1 MSGRLFRVMATAC
14 LAVCL
19 QCTASG
25 GASAATGASSGAN
38 RSPSAASGPPPLT
51 GHWTFDEGSG
61 STAANSVPGGEPLAL
76 QNGAGWAAGTVGP
89 YALSLDGASQQ
100 YAQTTDPVID
110 TAHSF
115 SVSAWVYLDNT
126 NGYQTFVSQDGVMPA
141 DRTGSDISGFFLQ
154 LRADTHQFAFTLP
167 NYESTAA
174 GAVIATDAKVIPQ
187 PDEWYLLTGVYN
199 AQASTA
205 SLYVNGSL
213 AQTVR
218 RVPRWAASG
227 PLAVGRSL
235 YHADTDFVSGRI
247 DDVRTYA
254 GALTGAQIA
263 ALAGPGRL
271 AVDASQTGPQ
281 TNPTQFGEFLEDIN
295 YSTDGGLY
303 AELIRNRD
311 LKASASQPTGY
322 SVVGSS
328 GATIALTQSDPL
340 TSANPVS
347 LQLTVPAGAT
357 KGRVG
362 VANSGWWGIP
372 VRPSTSYRVSLYVR
386 GSGPARSAPLTVEI
400 ESDSGR
406 VWASATLPAPSGAWR
421 KETATLTT
429 AAGIPSTLTN
439 RFVVSA
445 RARAAAG
452 GTDWFTF
459 MSLFPPTYDNQ
470 ANGFRIDLMQKLAAL
485 HPGYLRIPGGNYLE
499 GDTID
504 TRFNWQ
510 TTIGPLTQ
518 RPGHDNSAWG
528 YWSQDGM
535 GLLEFLE
542 LAQELHAQPVLAV
555 WAGYTLDGTV
565 VPQDQLA
572 PYVQSAVDEL
582 QYANGPTTSYW
593 GHQRAL
599 DGHPAP
605 FGVQMVEIG
614 NEDFFDTSGSYNA
627 YRYPMFYDALHA
639 ADPSLKFIATEP
651 VTSAP
656 AYAIDD
662 HYYNS
667 DPAYFA
673 ENAHLFDSMSRSGP
687 RIIVGEYATTNG
699 TPTGTLADA
708 LGESAFLTGTERNA
722 DLVLGASYAPL
733 LVNVNAPSW
742 PTNLI
747 GYNARSSY
755 GSPSYYAQ
763 QMLAD
768 NLGRQVIGT
777 QVTGGTGTLFQVAT
791 ESPGHTYLTVVND
804 GGTPAATEIS
814 LAGLG
819 AGAGGGS
826 ATVLTGKPGE
836 HNSLGDPQRVA
847 PQRSSLP
854 ASLGTEFSY
863 TFPANS
869 LTVLDLRTSS
879 AAG

>member
-1 MSGRLFRVMATAC
+1 MTGRLIRVLATALSTGC
-14 LAVCL
+14 LV
-19 QCTASG
+19 G
-25 GASAATGASSGAN
+25 GATGAAH
-38 RSPSAASGPPPLT
+38 AATPPPALT

-61 STAANSVPGGEPLAL
+61 STAANSVAGGEPLTL
-76 QNGAGWAAGTVGP
+76 ENGAGWAPGTVGP
-89 YALSLDGASQQ
+89 SALSLDGADQQ
-100 YAQTTDPVID
+100 FAQTADPVID

-115 SVSAWVYLDNT
+115 TVSAWVYLSNT
-126 NGYQTFVSQDGVMPA
+126 NGYQTFVSQDGVA
-141 DRTGSDISGFFLQ
+141 SGDQTGSDISAFFLQ

-167 NYESTAA
+167 NYDSTAA
-174 GAVIATDAKVIPQ
+174 GAVIATDANVIPQ

-199 AQASTA
+199 RQARTA
-205 SLYVNGSL
+205 SLYVNGIL
-213 AQTVR
+213 GQTVK
-218 RVPRWAASG
+218 RVPHWSATG

-235 YHADTDFVSGRI
+235 FNSDTDYVSGRI

-254 GALTGAQIA
+254 GALGHAAVA
-263 ALAGPGRL
+263 ALAGPGQL
-271 AVDASQTGPQ
+271 AVDGSQTGPQ

-311 LKASASQPTGY
+311 LKESASTPTGY
-322 SVVGSS
+322 SAVGAR
-328 GATIALTQSDPL
+328 GATIALSQADPL
-340 TSANPVS
+340 TAANPVS
-347 LQLTVPAGAT
+347 LALSVPSGARR
-357 KGRVG
+357 GRVG
-362 VANSGWWGIP
+362 VANTGWWGIP
-372 VRPSTSYRVSLYVR
+372 VRPSTRYRVSLYVR
-386 GSGPARSAPLTVEI
+386 GSGAATSAPLTVDL
-400 ESDSGR
+400 ESDTGR
-406 VWASATLPAPSGAWR
+406 VWASARLAAPTGSWTR
-421 KETATLTT
+421 ETATLTT
-429 AAGIPSTLTN
+429 AGSIPSTLTN
-439 RFVVSA
+439 RFVVSTS
-445 RARAAAG
+445 ARAAAG
-452 GTDWFTF
+452 GTDWFSF
-459 MSLFPPTYDNQ
+459 MSLFPPTYDDQ

-504 TRFNWQ
+504 TRFNWE
-510 TTIGPLTQ
+510 TTVGPLIQ
-518 RPGHDNSAWG
+518 RPGHFNSAWG

-565 VPQDQLA
+565 VAQDQLA

-605 FGVQMVEIG
+605 FDVRMVEIG

-651 VTSAP
+651 VSSRP
-656 AYAIDD
+656 AYAVDD

-667 DPAYFA
+667 DPSYFA

-687 RIIVGEYATTNG
+687 KILVGEYATTN
-699 TPTGTLADA
+699 TSPTGTLADA

-722 DLVLGASYAPL
+722 DLVIGASYAPL

-747 GYNARSSY
+747 GYNALNSY

-763 QMLAD
+763 EMLAD

-777 QVTGGTGTLFQVAT
+777 QVTGDTGTLFEVAT
-791 ESPGHTYLTVVND
+791 ESAGHTYLTVVND
-804 GGTPAATEIS
+804 GSAAAATRVS

-819 AGAGGGS
+819 AGASGGT
-826 ATVLTGKPGE
+826 ATVLTGAPSAR
-836 HNSLGDPQRVA
+836 NSLADPERIS
-847 PQRSSLP
+847 PRTSNLSGP
-854 ASLGTEFSY
+854 LGTEFSY
-863 TFPANS
+863 TFPADS
-869 LTVLDLRTSS
+869 LTVLNLTTPS
-879 AAG
+879 ATG

>member
-1 MSGRLFRVMATAC
+1 MTGRLIRVLATALSTGC
-14 LAVCL
+14 LV
-19 QCTASG
+19 G
-25 GASAATGASSGAN
+25 GATGAAH
-38 RSPSAASGPPPLT
+38 AATPPPALT

-61 STAANSVPGGEPLAL
+61 STAANSVAGGEPLTL
-76 QNGAGWAAGTVGP
+76 ENGAGWAPGTVGP
-89 YALSLDGASQQ
+89 SALSLDGADQQ
-100 YAQTTDPVID
+100 FAQTADPVID

-115 SVSAWVYLDNT
+115 TVSAWVYLSNT
-126 NGYQTFVSQDGVMPA
+126 NGYQTFVSQDGVA
-141 DRTGSDISGFFLQ
+141 AGDQTGSNISGFFLQ

-167 NYESTAA
+167 NYDSTAA
-174 GAVIATDAKVIPQ
+174 GAVIATDSEVIPQ

-199 AQASTA
+199 AQARTA
-205 SLYVNGSL
+205 SLYVNGAL
-213 AQTVR
+213 AQTVH
-218 RVPRWAASG
+218 RVPHWSATG

-235 YHADTDFVSGRI
+235 FNSDTDFVSGRV

-254 GALTGAQIA
+254 GALGGEAIA
-263 ALAGPGRL
+263 ALAGPGQL
-271 AVDASQTGPQ
+271 AVDASQAGPQ

-311 LKASASQPTGY
+311 LKESSSQPTGY

-328 GATIALTQSDPL
+328 GATIALTESDPL
-340 TSANPVS
+340 TKANPVS
-347 LQLTVPAGAT
+347 LKLSVPAGASQ
-357 KGRVG
+357 GRAG

-372 VRPSTSYRVSLYVR
+372 VRPSTTYHVSLYVR
-386 GSGPARSAPLTVEI
+386 GSGPATSAPLTVDL

-406 VWASATLPAPSGAWR
+406 VWASATLPAPSGSWT

-429 AAGIPSTLTN
+429 ASGIPSTLTN

-459 MSLFPPTYDNQ
+459 MSLFPPTYDDQ

-504 TRFNWQ
+504 TRFNWE
-510 TTIGPLTQ
+510 TTVGPLIQ
-518 RPGHDNSAWG
+518 RPGHFNSAWG

-572 PYVQSAVDEL
+572 PYVKSAVNEL

-605 FGVQMVEIG
+605 FNVQMVEIG

-627 YRYPMFYDALHA
+627 YRYPVFYDALHA
-639 ADPSLKFIATEP
+639 AEPSLKFIATEP
-651 VTSAP
+651 VTSRP
-656 AYAIDD
+656 AYAVDD
-662 HYYNS
+662 HYYNN
-667 DPAYFA
+667 DPTYF
-673 ENAHLFDSMSRSGP
+673 EQNAHLIDSMSRSGP
-687 RIIVGEYATTNG
+687 KIIVGEYATTNG
-699 TPTGTLADA
+699 SPTGTLADA
-708 LGESAFLTGTERNA
+708 LGESAFLTGTVRNA

-747 GYNARSSY
+747 GYNALNSY

-763 QMLAD
+763 QMLSAGHGD
-768 NLGRQVIGT
+768 HVIGS
-777 QVTGGTGTLFQVAT
+777 QVVAGAGTLFQVASQ
-791 ESPGHTYLTVVND
+791 SPGHTYVVVVND
-804 GGTPAATEIS
+804 GALAAPMKVDLNGLPGGVSGGT
-814 LAGLG
+814 
-819 AGAGGGS
+819 
-826 ATVLTGKPGE
+826 ATVLSGKPGE
-836 HNSLGDPQRVA
+836 RNSLGDPLRVA
-847 PQRSSLP
+847 PQSSSLP
-854 ASLGTEFSY
+854 ASLGTRFSY

-869 LTVLDLRTSS
+869 LTVLDLATSS
-879 AAG
+879 ATG